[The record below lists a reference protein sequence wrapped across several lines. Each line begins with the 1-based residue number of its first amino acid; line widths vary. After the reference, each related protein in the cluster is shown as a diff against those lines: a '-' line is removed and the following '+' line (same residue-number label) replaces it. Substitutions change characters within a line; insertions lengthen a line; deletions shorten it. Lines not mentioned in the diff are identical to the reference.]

1 MYNHNNSSKI
11 MCWEYSFFFIIGKKR
26 QEKSSED
33 ACIDLINVLRRFCL
47 KFYTPKK
54 KKKKHPGAWYKKIKF
69 WWVPGQLIGK

>member
-11 MCWEYSFFFIIGKKR
+11 MCWEYSFFYWKKR
-26 QEKSSED
+26 QEKSTED

-47 KFYTPKK
+47 KFYTQKK
-54 KKKKHPGAWYKKIKF
+54 KKKKKNPGRDIKKIKF